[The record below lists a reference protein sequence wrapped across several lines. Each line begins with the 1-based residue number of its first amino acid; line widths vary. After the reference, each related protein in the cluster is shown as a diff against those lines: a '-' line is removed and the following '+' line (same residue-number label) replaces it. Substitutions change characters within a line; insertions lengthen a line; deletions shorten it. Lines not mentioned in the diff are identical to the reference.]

1 MPMKLYS
8 TRNPKHV
15 VDLETALFQSLPP
28 DNGLYMPDHLPG
40 LSPEQWE
47 EIISC
52 SFPDIAFRMAKA
64 FLHEDVEDAALYR
77 IVEDAFNFPVP
88 LVQLGEKRFVLELFH
103 GPSLAFKDMGA
114 RFMSRLMA
122 YFLEKH
128 QREIHILVAT
138 SGDTGGA
145 VALGFHRVPGI
156 RVTILFP
163 SGKVSALQE
172 KQLTTLNE
180 NIHTLEIEGSF
191 DDCQHLV
198 KQAFLDQELNTR
210 YVLASAN
217 SINIARLI
225 PQSFYYAHAWAQLRR
240 MGITEPPVFSV
251 PSGNFGNLTA
261 GVFAQRM
268 GLPVKAF
275 VASTN
280 VNDEVP
286 QYLHTGIFTPRPSIP
301 TLSNAMDVGNP
312 SNFQRLT
319 GLFRHDVEQMRKW
332 IFGYAFNDQQTLAE
346 IRRVAETEHY
356 IVCPHTAV
364 ASLGLNAYFQD
375 HPSASPGVFLATAH
389 PGKFANIYPE
399 DIRALP
405 CWPPLPA
412 AVQQIMQQPG
422 RAIRMKNDFETFKSY
437 LLEAT

>member
-1 MPMKLYS
+1 MAMKLYS
-8 TRNPKHV
+8 TRNPAHI
-15 VDLETALFQSLPP
+15 VDFETALFQSLPP
-28 DNGLYMPDHLPG
+28 DNGLYMPCRLPHLSAQEWQDMLP
-40 LSPEQWE
+40 
-47 EIISC
+47 C
-52 SFPDIAFRMAKA
+52 SFPEIAFRMASA
-64 FLHEDVEDAALYR
+64 FLQDEVETAALRR
-77 IVEDAFNFPVP
+77 IVEDAFAFPVP

-103 GPSLAFKDMGA
+103 GPSLAFKDIGA

-122 YFLEKH
+122 YFLEKR

-172 KQLTTLNE
+172 KQLTTVNE
-180 NIHTLEIEGSF
+180 NVHTLEIEGSF

-198 KQAFLDQELNTR
+198 KQAFLDKELNQR

-225 PQSFYYAHAWAQLRR
+225 PQSFYYVHAWAQLQRQ
-240 MGITEPPVFSV
+240 GISEPPVFSV

-261 GVFAQRM
+261 GVFARCM

-286 QYLHTGIFTPRPSIP
+286 QYLRTGVFTPRPSIP

-312 SNFQRLT
+312 SNFQRLSAI
-319 GLFRHDVEQMRKW
+319 FQQDVQRMRQW
-332 IFGYAFNDQQTLAE
+332 IHGYAFDDHQTLAE
-346 IRRVAETEHY
+346 IRRVAETERY
-356 IVCPHTAV
+356 ILCPHTAI
-364 ASLGLNAYFQD
+364 ASLGLNTYQQR

-389 PGKFANIYPE
+389 PGKFANIYPD
-399 DIRALP
+399 DIRTLP
-405 CWPPLPA
+405 CWPALPT

-437 LLEAT
+437 LLQTS